1 MTRRPVLRAA
11 ALAVLALAL
20 TLPAQATVFQYTM
33 VLNGPSENPPN
44 GSPGIG
50 NATLVYDDVAH
61 TLALDLAFSGLTSNT
76 TASHLH
82 AVTATS
88 GRGGDAAA
96 AAVANVGIA
105 TTVPSLAGFPLGVTS
120 GSYSDV
126 LDLTDPA
133 SWNPDFV
140 AAQGGIAQ
148 AEQALADALEEGRTY
163 WNVHTTEFP
172 AGEIR
177 GFPVPAPEPGPAGLL
192 GLGLVA
198 LGLRRPRIA

>member
-1 MTRRPVLRAA
+1 MNRRPVLGVA
-11 ALAVLALAL
+11 ALAASALALA
-20 TLPAQATVFQYTM
+20 LPAQATVFQYTM
-33 VLNGPSENPPN
+33 VLNGASENPPN

-50 NATLVYDDVAH
+50 NATLAYDDVAH
-61 TLALDLAFSGLTSNT
+61 TLALDITFSGLSSGT

-96 AAVANVGIA
+96 SAVANVGIA
-105 TTVPSLAGFPLGVTS
+105 TTVPSLVGFPLGVTS

-148 AEQALADALEEGRTY
+148 AEQALANALEEGRTY
-163 WNVHTTEFP
+163 WNVHTMEFP
-172 AGEIR
+172 GGEIR
-177 GFPVPAPEPGPAGLL
+177 GFPVPAPEPGLAGLL
-192 GLGLVA
+192 VLGLVA
-198 LGLRRPRIA
+198 LGKRRPRLG